1 MIPRPSLA
9 ATLAAALVCAVALPR
24 DAHAQSKADVFA
36 GKIPPVS
43 GQLYRKAGRVEVTA
57 TGNLSLNDAFFTKYF
72 GGVKAGYH
80 FSEHLSAAV
89 HGAGGIAV
97 KTGSAVTCTA
107 TAGCSDASDA
117 AMRQVPGR
125 IRWLAGVEGAWSPV
139 YGKLNVVSEKVAHFD
154 LSVFAG
160 PDLIAYDE
168 VMFQGDSLALGSGD
182 PKLATTIGGHA
193 GIGVR
198 VFFAEWL
205 AARLEVKDY
214 VYLAKVPENPAD
226 AARGTKNDLQHQIF
240 AELGVSFF
248 LPTRNRPLR

>member
-9 ATLAAALVCAVALPR
+9 AALVAALVCAAALPR

-43 GQLYRKAGRVEVTA
+43 GQLYRKAGRFEVTA
-57 TGNLSLNDAFFTKYF
+57 SGNLSLNDAFFTKYF

-89 HGAGGIAV
+89 HGASGTAV
-97 KTGSAVTCTA
+97 KSGSAVTCTA
-107 TAGCSDASDA
+107 SGGCGDASDA

-125 IRWLAGVEGAWSPV
+125 IRWLAGLEGAWSPV
-139 YGKLNVVSEKVAHFD
+139 YGKLNVLSERVAHFD

-160 PDLIAYDE
+160 PDVIAYDE
-168 VMFQGDSLALGSGD
+168 VMFQADSLALGGD
-182 PKLATTIGGHA
+182 PKVETTIGGHA
-193 GIGVR
+193 GLGVR
-198 VFFAEWL
+198 LFFAQWL

-214 VYLAKVPENPAD
+214 VYIAKVPQNPAD
-226 AARGTKNDLQHQIF
+226 AARGTKNDLQHQLF